1 MMLRL
6 KQFDW
11 ALVAGL
17 GVLAAAS
24 LVSLASSSIGQFWR
38 QLLWY
43 GVGFFIIIVGSR
55 LNWRWIGSQ
64 AWFRYSLYFVGIAF
78 LIVSNLQ
85 SGTVRGTKSWIT
97 VAGLQFEPGE
107 IVKLALILVFAHFF
121 ARRHIEAWRIKN
133 IALSFMYAAI
143 PAGLIAIHPDFGSAF
158 TIMAL
163 WFGFLLVGG
172 VHVKRFLLGAGV
184 VLLAAVLMWSF
195 FLKPYQQ
202 QRITGFLFPERDPLG
217 VNYNVIQA
225 KIAIGSA
232 GFWGKGFGMGTQV
245 QFHFLPEAQTD
256 FLFAAFVEEW
266 GILGG
271 LLVLLT
277 FFFIV
282 YRVLMIGLRARD
294 NYFRL
299 ISLGGGLFFIIHFFV
314 NVGSN
319 LGLLPVAGI
328 TFPFF
333 SYGGSNLLTS
343 SIILSI
349 IEHIKLES
357 SA

>member
-1 MMLRL
+1 MMFRTRHL
-6 KQFDW
+6 DW
-11 ALVAGL
+11 GLLAGL
-17 GVLAAAS
+17 FVLASAS
-24 LVSLASSSIGQFWR
+24 LVSLASSNIAFFWR
-38 QLLWY
+38 QLIWY
-43 GVGFFIIIVGSR
+43 VIALLVIFAGSR
-55 LNWRWIGSQ
+55 MDWRWLGSQ
-64 AWFRYSLYFVGIAF
+64 SWFRYGLYGASLVL
-78 LIVSNLQ
+78 LIISNFQ
-85 SGTVRGTKSWIT
+85 SGTIRGTKSWIT
-97 VAGLQFEPGE
+97 VGGMQFEPAE
-107 IVKLALILVFAHFF
+107 LVKLALIFLFAHFF
-121 ARRHIEAWRIKN
+121 ARRHIEAWRMKN
-133 IALSFMYAAI
+133 IFTSFAYAAL
-143 PAGLIAIHPDFGSAF
+143 PAGLIAIHPDFGGAF
-158 TIMAL
+158 AVMVL
-163 WFGFLLVGG
+163 WFGFLLMGG
-172 VHVKRFLLGAGV
+172 VHVKRFLLGTGV
-184 VLLAAVLMWSF
+184 VLVGVILMWNF

-202 QRITGFLFPERDPLG
+202 ERITGFLFPERDPLG

-266 GILGG
+266 GMLGG
-271 LLVLLT
+271 VIVLLT

-282 YRVLMIGLRARD
+282 YRIISIGLRARD

-299 ISLGGGLFFIIHFFV
+299 ISLGGGLYFIVHFFINI
-314 NVGSN
+314 GSN
-319 LGLLPVAGI
+319 LGMLPVAGI

-343 SIILSI
+343 SIILSV